1 MISQP
6 TRVAVLFER
15 LGPYHHA
22 RLNAAG
28 RQMRVFGLEAC
39 GVENTYA
46 WEKVEGAASF
56 TRLTLTDRH
65 SQNASWRKELHR
77 QTWKALDE
85 TKPQAVAVPG
95 WASTEALSALS
106 WCLRTKTPAVM
117 MSESTEW
124 DERREPL
131 KEWVK
136 RRLVGL
142 CSAALV
148 GGTPHADYLKK
159 LGLPPERVFLGY
171 DAVDNDYFEEKAEK
185 LKVES
190 GKQKPVVSGQESQ
203 ISGQQ
208 SGVSSQ
214 QEEARNRSTSTGLR
228 PPSPQSGE
236 GSLPQKFFLASARFI
251 EKKNLARLLQAYA
264 LYRTLAR
271 KSETGDRRSES
282 ANQKVENRNQTSD
295 LCPPP
300 SAPWSLVLLGDGP
313 LKSDLCHLI
322 SDLRL
327 DAHVHLP
334 GFKQYHELP
343 VYYGLASAFVH
354 ASTTE
359 QWGLVVN
366 EAMASGLP
374 VLVSNRCGCAQD
386 LVKEGVNGFTFD
398 PCNIEQLAQLM
409 LKLSTLNNQL
419 STLGSASREL
429 ISQWGPERF
438 ASGLKSAVESAMG
451 VGPKRAGIVD
461 RFLLQ
466 ALLAH

>member
-1 MISQP
+1 
-6 TRVAVLFER
+6 
-15 LGPYHHA
+15 
-22 RLNAAG
+22 
-28 RQMRVFGLEAC
+28 
-39 GVENTYA
+39 
-46 WEKVEGAASF
+46 
-56 TRLTLTDRH
+56 
-65 SQNASWRKELHR
+65 
-77 QTWKALDE
+77 
-85 TKPQAVAVPG
+85 
-95 WASTEALSALS
+95 
-106 WCLRTKTPAVM
+106 M

-124 DERREPL
+124 DERRKTL

-148 GGTPHADYLKK
+148 GGTPHAYYLKK

-171 DAVDNDYFEEKAEK
+171 DAVDNDYFEEKAEM

-190 GKQKPVVSGQESQ
+190 GKQKVMVSGQESQ
-203 ISGQQ
+203 ISGQR
-208 SGVSSQ
+208 SGVKSQ

-236 GSLPQKFFLASARFI
+236 RSLPQKFFLASARFV
-251 EKKNLARLLQAYA
+251 EKKNLARLLQAFA

-271 KSETGDRRSES
+271 KSESS
-282 ANQKVENRNQTSD
+282 I
-295 LCPPP
+295 P
-300 SAPWSLVLLGDGP
+300 STLNHQPSTEPWSLVLLGDGP
-313 LKSDLCHLI
+313 LRSTLNSQLSTLNLHG
-322 SDLRL
+322 
-327 DAHVHLP
+327 HVQMP

-359 QWGLVVN
+359 PWGLVVN

-386 LVKEGVNGFTFD
+386 LVKDGINGFTFD
-398 PCNIEQLAQLM
+398 PCNVEQLAELM
-409 LKLSTLNNQL
+409 FQISAFQPFRLSAF
-419 STLGSASREL
+419 GDASREL

-461 RFLLQ
+461 RFLLR
-466 ALLAH
+466 ALLAR

>member
-56 TRLTLTDRH
+56 ARLTLTERH
-65 SQNASWRKELHR
+65 SQNASWSKELHR

-95 WASTEALSALS
+95 WASAEALSALS
-106 WCLRTKTPAVM
+106 WCLRTNTPAVM

-124 DERREPL
+124 DERRKPL

-148 GGTPHADYLKK
+148 GGTPHRDYIVQLEM
-159 LGLPPERVFLGY
+159 PAERVFLGY
-171 DAVDNDYFEEKAEK
+171 DVVDNGYFESKVAEIRN
-185 LKVES
+185 
-190 GKQKPVVSGQESQ
+190 QKSE
-203 ISGQQ
+203 I
-208 SGVSSQ
+208 
-214 QEEARNRSTSTGLR
+214 RNKYGL
-228 PPSPQSGE
+228 PE
-236 GSLPQKFFLASARFI
+236 NFFLASARFV
-251 EKKNLARLLQAYA
+251 EKKNLARLLQAFA
-264 LYRTLAR
+264 LYRALAR
-271 KSETGDRRSES
+271 RSEIGDRRSES
-282 ANQKVENRNQTSD
+282 ASQKAERGNEKAEMLPPTQTYGATRKTETLKSESSI
-295 LCPPP
+295 P
-300 SAPWSLVLLGDGP
+300 STLNHQPSTEPWSLVLLGDGP
-313 LKSDLCHLI
+313 LKPDLCRLI
-322 SDLRL
+322 SDLGL
-327 DAHVHLP
+327 NACVHLP

-343 VYYGLASAFVH
+343 IYYGLASAFVH

-374 VLVSNRCGCAQD
+374 VLVSNRCGCATD
-386 LVKEGVNGFTFD
+386 LVKDGVNGFTFD
-398 PCNIEQLAQLM
+398 PYDVEQMAELM
-409 LKLSTLNNQL
+409 ARISG
-419 STLGSASREL
+419 LGSGLLEFGAASARI

-438 ASGLKSAVESAMG
+438 ASGLKSAVENAMEAR
-451 VGPKRAGIVD
+451 PKRAGIVD
-461 RFLLQ
+461 RFLLR
-466 ALLAH
+466 ALIAR